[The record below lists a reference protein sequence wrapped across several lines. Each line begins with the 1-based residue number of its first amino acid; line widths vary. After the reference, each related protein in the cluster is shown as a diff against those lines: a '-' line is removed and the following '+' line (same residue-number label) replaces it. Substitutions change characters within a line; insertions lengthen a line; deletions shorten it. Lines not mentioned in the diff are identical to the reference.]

1 MSAAP
6 FPRSFTPAEAQSSIS
21 SFWVCRSLS
30 YCLRLLA
37 CHLRVLATRSRLG
50 ACFCVR
56 THGKSAHD
64 DNAHGSRTNF
74 TTPVFQSGCSPSKTQ
89 TASIVACT
97 PFGGCFTLRSGSCDV
112 GEAGENAHR
121 GVTSVPPAR
130 KPDTQ
135 NARCTPA
142 RHTHG
147 QCKHRNRWVAEQGAP
162 HGHVPAPPCRH
173 HPPRPRCPGCCLRSS
188 ASSQSTE
195 QRLADWHRT
204 SWYDRRFVDAF
215 DPWVF
220 TSS

>member
-37 CHLRVLATRSRLG
+37 CDLRALATRSHLG

-130 KPDTQ
+130 RHDTKCSMH
-135 NARCTPA
+135 ARKAHAWSMQTPKSVGRRA
-142 RHTHG
+142 RSAARA
-147 QCKHRNRWVAEQGAP
+147 CA
-162 HGHVPAPPCRH
+162 
-173 HPPRPRCPGCCLRSS
+173 S
-188 ASSQSTE
+188 ASVSSPSSTSPLPWLLPPLQPSSRAE
-195 QRLADWHRT
+195 ALGLASHIL
-204 SWYDRRFVDAF
+204 V
-215 DPWVF
+215 
-220 TSS
+220 

>member
-37 CHLRVLATRSRLG
+37 CHLRVLATRSHLG
-50 ACFCVR
+50 ACVCVR

-64 DNAHGSRTNF
+64 NIMLTDQGQTSPHLFSNQAALRAKRRQPQSSHARPLVGASRCAA
-74 TTPVFQSGCSPSKTQ
+74 GLM
-89 TASIVACT
+89 
-97 PFGGCFTLRSGSCDV
+97 TLARQERMHTEGYHQCP
-112 GEAGENAHR
+112 
-121 GVTSVPPAR
+121 PPACA
-130 KPDTQ
+130 TQ

-173 HPPRPRCPGCCLRSS
+173 HPPRPRCPGCCLRC
-188 ASSQSTE
+188 SQAAE
-195 QRLADWHRT
+195 QRRADCHRT

>member
-1 MSAAP
+1 MYMWLLASTSAAAWVFPRPLLLKLWSMMYVCTAARLCWGSLQGSSLTRLCMSAAP

-121 GVTSVPPAR
+121 GVM
-130 KPDTQ
+130 
-135 NARCTPA
+135 
-142 RHTHG
+142 
-147 QCKHRNRWVAEQGAP
+147 
-162 HGHVPAPPCRH
+162 
-173 HPPRPRCPGCCLRSS
+173 
-188 ASSQSTE
+188 
-195 QRLADWHRT
+195 
-204 SWYDRRFVDAF
+204 
-215 DPWVF
+215 
-220 TSS
+220 